1 MKKIL
6 TPFNLFLMFPT
17 EDDLEGI
24 RPVTVL
30 DTFAA
35 NKVDFH
41 ADGLFSTEIFGRIG
55 DEIRDYRYSFIDIR
69 AHIFHPIIYDS
80 LIRYKSLYGGIMS
93 GKEFAVWNPETND
106 FDRSNAIDGKTGYH
120 FFMKHW
126 IDIKFNDSSSR
137 YRKEI
142 TDTLN
147 KYQQN
152 PTSDKV
158 IVIPAGI
165 RDVEMEADGRV
176 TKSEVNEFYQRLIS
190 ISNVIDRQA
199 LKNNPE
205 FLDNSRY
212 SLQITFNNLFDYFLD
227 LIDGKKKLVPG
238 KFMSRRVAYGN
249 RNVITAMGPTIKEV
263 GAAGNVTINHT
274 QIGMFHT
281 LKGLAPIAKFAMREK
296 FLNKVFYRPDQIV
309 ELIDPKTLQLTEVK
323 LSRKLYDNW
332 SSDEGVEK
340 LIEKFR
346 PDVGRHDPVKI
357 NGHYLALVYKGD
369 DNTFK
374 IFRDIRELPGNLN
387 TANVSPITWA
397 EFLYLSVY
405 ERANK
410 YPLWICRYPVAGNGS
425 NYPSFTYIRTT
436 VKTRQMRELDDA
448 WNVDLQ
454 NTDRIAWQFP
464 ITGEAFVNSTIPHG
478 CQIAGLSADFDGD
491 MVSSNFTMTDEA
503 MRETHEYFAS
513 RRAYI
518 GTDGKLSRS
527 VFSMSINLV
536 KHNLLRS

>member
-6 TPFNLFLMFPT
+6 TPFNLFLMFPS

-35 NKVDFH
+35 NKIDFH
-41 ADGLFSTEIFGRIG
+41 EDGLFSTEIFGRIG

-93 GKEFAVWNPETND
+93 GKEFAIWNPETND

-120 FFMKHW
+120 FFIKHW
-126 IDIKFNDSSSR
+126 MSLKFDDISSR
-137 YRKEI
+137 YRKQI

-147 KYQQN
+147 KYQQK

-158 IVIPAGI
+158 IVMPAGI

-176 TKSEVNEFYQRLIS
+176 SKSEVNEFYQRLIS

-212 SLQITFNNLFDYFLD
+212 SLQITFNNLFDYLLD

-249 RNVITAMGPTIKEV
+249 RNIITAMGPTIKEI

-274 QIGMFHT
+274 QIGLFHV
-281 LKGLAPIAKFAMREK
+281 LKGLAPIVKFALREK
-296 FLNKVFYRPDQIV
+296 FLNKIFYRTDQVV
-309 ELIDPKTLQLTEVK
+309 ELVNKNTLQLEEVK
-323 LSRKLYDNW
+323 LSRKVFDNW
-332 SSDEGVEK
+332 SSDEGVER

-346 PDVGRHDPVKI
+346 PDNGRHDAILI
-357 NGHYLALVYKGD
+357 NDHFLSLIYKGK

-374 IFRDIRELPGNLN
+374 IIRDIRELPSGLSKD
-387 TANVSPITWA
+387 NVYPITWT
-397 EFLYLSVY
+397 EFLYLSIY
-405 ERANK
+405 ERINK
-410 YPLWICRYPVAGNGS
+410 YPVWTCRYPVAGNGS
-425 NYPSFTYIRTT
+425 NYPSFTYVRTT
-436 VKTRQMRELDDA
+436 VRANPRIELDDNWA
-448 WNVDLQ
+448 LRDSSDF
-454 NTDRIAWQFP
+454 TAWQFP
-464 ITGEAFVNSTIPHG
+464 VYGEAFVNSTIPHG
-478 CQIAGLSADFDGD
+478 CQVAGLVADFDGD
-491 MVSSNFTMTDEA
+491 MVSTNFTMTDEA
-503 MRETHEYFAS
+503 IRETLDYFKS

-518 GTDGKLSRS
+518 GTDGKLTRS
-527 VFSMSINLV
+527 VFSMSISLV
-536 KHNLLRS
+536 KHNLLRR